1 MQVPYNEW
9 RYFALRLVADDVTE
23 TLNVVASSGTAE
35 EELESDIVDTE
46 IASTGMTSQHIQTLL

>member
-46 IASTGMTSQHIQTLL
+46 IASTGMTSQHTQTLL